1 MPLIKKNSA
10 SFISD
15 YKPPA
20 DVKDILRTFPV
31 DSIAFSIELLRSR
44 YPNQSYEDK
53 LRNIRTRQELEER
66 VRNQFRKETDKETDV
81 TSEGGSASTGSILN
95 EGIGYFYKR

>member
-1 MPLIKKNSA
+1 MPLIRKKSA
-10 SFISD
+10 SFVSD
-15 YKPPA
+15 YTPPA
-20 DVKDILRTFPV
+20 DVNDILRTFPV

-44 YPNQSYEDK
+44 YPGQSYEDR

-66 VRNQFRKETDKETDV
+66 VREQFRKETDV
-81 TSEGGSASTGSILN
+81 TSEGGSTSTGSILN